1 MCCSF
6 LLTCFQKKCTR
17 QLDGPRWS
25 VLNKPRMR
33 YVNKNAT
40 CKISFQGE
48 KSLLKVHPRHQVLG
62 RLTAFTPLLGQRSIH
77 PSQRR
82 ENKIWIN
89 AVVCGASPPLYLHAG
104 ITRSR
109 SISLIIFCHFRLCSM
124 KLGRHFFPLLNPEVH
139 IVYLAGSVWPH
150 SVLWWG
156 VLYLRSVYH
165 FHMWGKTFPVI
176 LLHAQTRS
184 KWDTMASLTI
194 WSKAF
199 RRQHFSHFSC
209 NQAGFFFLF
218 FFYVF
223 HTSQQIMFA
232 PQTDHILVSSGVAKC
247 QPDLPF
253 HFFF

>member
-62 RLTAFTPLLGQRSIH
+62 RLTAVTPLLGQRSIH

-104 ITRSR
+104 ITRSP

-124 KLGRHFFPLLNPEVH
+124 KLGRHFFPPFKSWSTHCVLGGVRMTSL
-139 IVYLAGSVWPH
+139 GSVMRRSLPP
-150 SVLWWG
+150 
-156 VLYLRSVYH
+156 LRLS
-165 FHMWGKTFPVI
+165 FPYVRKN
-176 LLHAQTRS
+176 LPCYPPACA
-184 KWDTMASLTI
+184 DTI
-194 WSKAF
+194 
-199 RRQHFSHFSC
+199 
-209 NQAGFFFLF
+209 
-218 FFYVF
+218 
-223 HTSQQIMFA
+223 
-232 PQTDHILVSSGVAKC
+232 
-247 QPDLPF
+247 
-253 HFFF
+253 